1 VNHARK
7 LWRPAGLVSLI
18 LLCAHIPLRSEEIR
32 VGSHVPAFEVQNLR
46 GKNQTIRPGT
56 GRVTAVLFFSTRCP
70 LSNAFNYRR
79 NVVYHDFH
87 TRVRFLL
94 VDPNANES
102 LAEVQAYTK
111 QSGFDLPVYRDPDGA
126 VAALLAVRATTDTF
140 VLDRAGVVRYKGNI
154 ENAPNPERSTQ
165 RGLRSAIA
173 AVLGG
178 QPVKDPETRAIGC
191 AVRRLRPVV
200 QARQLASH

>member
-1 VNHARK
+1 MNHACK
-7 LWRPAGLVSLI
+7 LWPPAGLVSLI
-18 LLCAHIPLRSEEIR
+18 LLCVHIPLRSEEIR
-32 VGSHVPAFEVQNLR
+32 IGSHVPVFEVQNLR
-46 GKNQTIRPGT
+46 GKSQAIRPGE

-79 NVVYHDFH
+79 NVLYHDFH
-87 TRVRFLL
+87 ARVRFLL

-111 QSGFDLPVYRDPDGA
+111 QSGFDLPVYRDPDGI

-140 VLDRAGVVRYKGNI
+140 VLDRAGVLRYKGNI
-154 ENAPNPERSTQ
+154 ENAPNPERATQ
-165 RGLRSAIA
+165 HGLRSALEA
-173 AVLGG
+173 MFAG

-191 AVRRLRPVV
+191 AVRRLRP
-200 QARQLASH
+200 APTSPPR

>member
-1 VNHARK
+1 VKHARK
-7 LWRPAGLVSLI
+7 AWRPAGLVSLV

-46 GKNQTIRPGT
+46 GKNQAVHPGT

-79 NVVYHDFH
+79 NALYHDFH
-87 TRVRFLL
+87 TQVRFLL

-111 QSGFDLPVYRDPDGA
+111 QSGFDLPVYRDPEGKLA
-126 VAALLAVRATTDTF
+126 SLLAVRATTDTL
-140 VLDRAGVVRYKGNI
+140 VVDRAGVVRYRGNV

-165 RGLRSAIA
+165 HGLRTALE
-173 AVLGG
+173 AVLTG
-178 QPVKDPETRAIGC
+178 QSVKDPETRAIGC
-191 AVRRLRPVV
+191 AVRRLPPAI
-200 QARQLASH
+200 QTPLAH